1 LAAVGWHRDAFVSSL
16 AALSANTRGA
26 YLRDLDQ
33 FVTWTERAGCHGAEE
48 VDRVMLRR
56 YLAYLGTRGYARRSI
71 ARKAASL
78 RHYFSWLHSRSLL
91 DVDPAAGLPA
101 PTGEARL
108 PHVLR
113 GAELL
118 ALLDEPAAGE
128 GPVALRD
135 LAVIEILYGSGLR
148 VAELCGLDIGDCDL
162 PRAQLRAWGKGAR
175 QRQVPMSAPAM
186 EAVEAW
192 LARGRPALTGTETP
206 AEALFLNARGRRL
219 TPRDVRRALDRWS
232 QNPTHPHALRHT
244 FATHL
249 LDGGADLRAVQELL
263 GHADLATTQLY
274 THVSKERLRSVY
286 ASTHPRA

>member
-1 LAAVGWHRDAFVSSL
+1 MARVGWHRDAFVSSL
-16 AALSANTRGA
+16 AALSPNTRAA

-33 FVTWTERAGCHGAEE
+33 FVTWTERADCRGAEG
-48 VDRVMLRR
+48 VDRLMLRR
-56 YLAYLGTRGYARRSI
+56 YLAYLATRGYARRSI

-78 RHYFSWLHSRSLL
+78 RHYFSWLHRRQLL
-91 DVDPAAGLPA
+91 PVDPTAGLSA

-113 GAELL
+113 GRELQ
-118 ALLDEPAAGE
+118 ALLDAPKSEE

-135 LAVIEILYGSGLR
+135 RAVIEVLYGSGLR

-162 PRAQLRAWGKGAR
+162 RRGQLRAWGKGSR
-175 QRQVPMSAPAM
+175 QRQVPIGEPGV
-186 EAVEAW
+186 EAVGAW
-192 LARGRPALTGTETP
+192 LTRGRPALAGP
-206 AEALFLNARGRRL
+206 DSPPEALFLNRRGRRL
-219 TPRDVRRALDRWS
+219 TPRDARRVLDRWS
-232 QNPTHPHALRHT
+232 SSPTHPHALRHT
-244 FATHL
+244 YATHL

-274 THVSKERLRSVY
+274 THVSKERLRAVY

>member
-1 LAAVGWHRDAFVSSL
+1 MAAVGWHRDAFVSSL
-16 AALSANTRGA
+16 AALSPNTRGA

-33 FVTWTERAGCHGAEE
+33 FVTWGERAGCQGAQD

-56 YLAYLGTRGYARRSI
+56 YLAYLATRGYARRSI

-78 RHYFSWLHSRSLL
+78 RHYFAWLHARNLL
-91 DVDPAAGLPA
+91 GADPAAGLSA

-113 GAELL
+113 GRELQ
-118 ALLDEPAAGE
+118 ALLEAPTSEE

-135 LAVIEILYGSGLR
+135 RALIEILYGSGLR

-162 PRAQLRAWGKGAR
+162 GRRQLRTWGKGSR
-175 QRQVPMSAPAM
+175 QRQVPMSEPAA
-186 EAVEAW
+186 EAVSAW
-192 LARGRPALTGTETP
+192 LARGRAALAVADSP
-206 AEALFLNARGRRL
+206 AEALFLNQRGRRL
-219 TPRDVRRALDRWS
+219 TPRDVRRVLDRWS
-232 QNPTHPHALRHT
+232 SSPTHPHALRHT

-274 THVSKERLRSVY
+274 THVSKERLRAVY